1 MKEEAKNCRNCGAPL
16 NEQGDC
22 EYCGT
27 KSPRMW
33 SSGIEIT
40 ADGIRMYTAEPAARP
55 AIAGRMGT

>member
-27 KSPRMW
+27 KSPRTG
-33 SSGIEIT
+33 SSWIEIT
-40 ADGIRMYTAEPAARP
+40 ADWIRVYTEPAVRP
-55 AIAGRMGT
+55 SIAGRMGT